1 MVAFGR
7 LSYYEKTNLENFD
20 WTDREGSRR
29 CSRRTSLSH
38 ISAGDFQLIDPSD
51 AYYKRGFAN
60 MAVSLTI
67 HLWSRCVH
75 LTLMICLIYTLV
87 ARYFGGVEFN
97 TSEKMV
103 GE

>member
-29 CSRRTSLSH
+29 CSRRTSFSH
-38 ISAGDFQLIDPSD
+38 ISAGDLQLIDPSD

-75 LTLMICLIYTLV
+75 FDAHDVSDLQLGRQILRRSRI
-87 ARYFGGVEFN
+87 
-97 TSEKMV
+97 
-103 GE
+103 